1 MHANFD
7 CLLLKIDFRRG
18 SFSQSG
24 GYIIQK
30 VFCPNHGGASLN
42 SKHVG
47 PPKIFFVSTALGGQ
61 SNESLTFAPVI
72 ANV

>member
-7 CLLLKIDFRRG
+7 CLLLKIDFWRG

-30 VFCPNHGGASLN
+30 NFWPVCPNHGGASLDSN
-42 SKHVG
+42 HVG
-47 PPKIFFVSTALGGQ
+47 PPKIFFVSTALR
-61 SNESLTFAPVI
+61 TKFC
-72 ANV
+72 